1 MVGRRARPKALCAHG
16 AGQAAVPGPSTS
28 PLGERNATHYL
39 NPIVRSIDLGKRL
52 RVEVTVEFAFL
63 DRR

>member
-1 MVGRRARPKALCAHG
+1 MRRGRLPAFCARG
-16 AGQAAVPGPSTS
+16 ANLPTS
-28 PLGERNATHYL
+28 CGRSSSSLGERNATRYL

>member
-1 MVGRRARPKALCAHG
+1 MDKVPSFDVGDAARP
-16 AGQAAVPGPSTS
+16 SSS
-28 PLGERNATHYL
+28 PLGERNATRYL